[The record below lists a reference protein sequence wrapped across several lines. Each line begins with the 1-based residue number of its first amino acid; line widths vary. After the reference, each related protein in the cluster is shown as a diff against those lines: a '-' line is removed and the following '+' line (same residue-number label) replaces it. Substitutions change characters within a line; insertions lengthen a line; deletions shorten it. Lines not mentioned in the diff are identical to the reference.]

1 MTASVSVR
9 RIGADEVLAGFDCGR
24 CDLNDFL
31 TQHAVK
37 NNACGW
43 SATYLAFLDGD
54 LAGYVCVV
62 PLTIQ
67 HKHVRPLIEDLP
79 EHPAPALLLAR
90 MGVDREYRGRKVASA
105 LMATVYREAQALAD
119 RFGCAGVVTDAKAE
133 GEGEP
138 SPVPVYE
145 HCGFVTIMAP
155 KGDGATTRMFLPMAK
170 VREHLSALTAASD
183 SAPLDTAL

>member
-1 MTASVSVR
+1 MTATVSVR

-24 CDLNDFL
+24 RDLNDFL
-31 TQHAVK
+31 EQHAVK

-43 SATYLAFLDGD
+43 SATYLAFVDDD

-62 PLTIQ
+62 PVTVQ
-67 HKHVRPLIEDLP
+67 HKLVRPMIEDLP

-90 MGVDREYRGRKVASA
+90 MGVDRTYRGQKVGSA
-105 LMATVYREAQALAD
+105 LMATVYREAVALAE

-145 HCGFVTIMAP
+145 HCGFATIVAP
-155 KGDGATTRMFLPMAK
+155 KGVLTTTRMFLPMAK
-170 VREHLSALTAASD
+170 VREKLAAPER
-183 SAPLDTAL
+183 AGT